1 MMMDNTNDTGVLT
14 DNIAPVTDTDASQ
27 DVKSEEMSTQTVET
41 NNNSNQPEYKD
52 GKWYLDEKRFY
63 TRDETNMVAKQA
75 EDRARQSIM
84 KELDVDDLGQ
94 IKTVVNELRSVNN
107 EEGQSLNVKALKDAV
122 MKKEASLEELQTQV
136 KSLKTELVLKDHIG
150 KLNDAMPSNW
160 TSDQS
165 KAIVDLMN
173 ARSMIAVEGDTF
185 ALRDGDSFLTT
196 DGETPDYS
204 AAVERIGKQLN
215 FSFGKKGVDVA
226 YGETD
231 TGNTSKSKGI
241 DEAKLKSDAS
251 YRRAYMQIRDYNK
264 NMPRDQITDGM
275 IKKRMG

>member
-1 MMMDNTNDTGVLT
+1 MDNTIDTGVQT
-14 DNIAPVTDTDASQ
+14 ENIAPVTDTETSQ
-27 DVKSEEMSTQTVET
+27 DVKSEETSTQTVET
-41 NNNSNQPEYKD
+41 TDNSNQPQYKD
-52 GKWYLDEKRFY
+52 GKWYLNDKRFY

-94 IKTVVNELRSVNN
+94 VKTVVNELRSVNS

-122 MKKEASLEELQTQV
+122 MKKEQSLEELQSQV

-150 KLNDAMPSNW
+150 KLTSAMPSNW
-160 TSDQS
+160 TADQNQ
-165 KAIVDLMN
+165 AVIDLMN
-173 ARSMIAVEGDTF
+173 ARNMIAVEGETF
-185 ALRDGDSFLTT
+185 ALRDGDNFLTV

-204 AAVERIGKQLN
+204 AAVEKIGKQLN

-231 TGNTSKSKGI
+231 TGTSTPKGI
-241 DEAKLKSDAS
+241 DETRLKSDAS

-264 NMPRDQITDGM
+264 NLSRDQITDGM
-275 IKKRMG
+275 IKKKMG

>member
-1 MMMDNTNDTGVLT
+1 MDNTMDTGVQT
-14 DNIAPVTDTDASQ
+14 ENIAPVTDTATSI
-27 DVKSEEMSTQTVET
+27 DVKSEETSTQTVET
-41 NNNSNQPEYKD
+41 TNTSNQPEYKD
-52 GKWYLDEKRFY
+52 GKWYLDQKRFY

-84 KELDVDDLGQ
+84 KELDVDDLSQ

-122 MKKEASLEELQTQV
+122 MKKEQSLEELQSQV
-136 KSLKTELVLKDHIG
+136 KTLKTELVLKDHLG
-150 KLNDAMPSNW
+150 KLQSVMPSNW
-160 TSDQS
+160 SADQS
-165 KAIVDLMN
+165 QAVIDLMN
-173 ARSMIAVEGDTF
+173 ARNMIAVEGDTF
-185 ALRDGDSFLTT
+185 ALRDGDSFLTV

-231 TGNTSKSKGI
+231 TGTSKPKGI
-241 DEAKLKSDAS
+241 DETRLKSDAG

-264 NMPRDQITDGM
+264 NLARDQITDGM
-275 IKKRMG
+275 IKKKMG

>member
-1 MMMDNTNDTGVLT
+1 MDNTIDTGVQT
-14 DNIAPVTDTDASQ
+14 ENIAPVTDTETSQ
-27 DVKSEEMSTQTVET
+27 DVKSEETSTQTVET
-41 NNNSNQPEYKD
+41 TDNSNQPQYKD
-52 GKWYLDEKRFY
+52 GKWYLNDKRFY

-94 IKTVVNELRSVNN
+94 VKTVVNELRSVNS

-122 MKKEASLEELQTQV
+122 MKKEQSLEELQSQV

-150 KLNDAMPSNW
+150 KLTSAMPSNW
-160 TSDQS
+160 TADQNQ
-165 KAIVDLMN
+165 AVIDLMN
-173 ARSMIAVEGDTF
+173 ARNMIAVEGETF
-185 ALRDGDSFLTT
+185 ALRDGDNFLTV

-204 AAVERIGKQLN
+204 AAVEKIGKQLN

-226 YGETD
+226 YGETN
-231 TGNTSKSKGI
+231 TGSSTPKGI
-241 DEAKLKSDAS
+241 DETRLKSDAS

-264 NMPRDQITDGM
+264 NLSRDQITDGM
-275 IKKRMG
+275 IKKKMG

>member
-1 MMMDNTNDTGVLT
+1 MDNTMNTDVLT
-14 DNIAPVTDTDASQ
+14 DNIAPVTDTESVNDL
-27 DVKSEEMSTQTVET
+27 KSEEMSTQTAET
-41 NNNSNQPEYKD
+41 VINSDQPEYKD
-52 GKWYLDEKRFY
+52 GKWYLDQKRVY

-84 KELDVDDLGQ
+84 KELDVDDLSQ
-94 IKTVVNELRSVNN
+94 IKTVVNELRSVNS

-122 MKKEASLEELQTQV
+122 TKKEATLAELQTQV
-136 KSLKTELVLKDHIG
+136 TSLKTELVLKDHIG

-165 KAIVDLMN
+165 KAIVELMN

-231 TGNTSKSKGI
+231 TGTNKVKGI
-241 DEAKLKSDAS
+241 DESRLKADAG
-251 YRRAYMQIRDYNK
+251 YRRAYMQIRDYNTSVT
-264 NMPRDQITDGM
+264 RDQITDAM
-275 IKKRMG
+275 IKKKMGR

>member
-1 MMMDNTNDTGVLT
+1 MDNTIDTGVQT
-14 DNIAPVTDTDASQ
+14 ENIAPVTDTETSQ
-27 DVKSEEMSTQTVET
+27 DVKSEETSTQTVET
-41 NNNSNQPEYKD
+41 NTSNQPEYRD
-52 GKWYLDEKRFY
+52 GKWYLNDKRFY

-94 IKTVVNELRSVNN
+94 VKTVVNELRSVNS

-122 MKKEASLEELQTQV
+122 MKKEQSLEELQSQV

-150 KLNDAMPSNW
+150 KLTSAMPSNW
-160 TSDQS
+160 TADQNQ
-165 KAIVDLMN
+165 AVIDLMN
-173 ARSMIAVEGDTF
+173 ARNMIAVEGETF
-185 ALRDGDSFLTT
+185 ALRDGDNFLTV

-204 AAVERIGKQLN
+204 AAVEKIGKQLN

-231 TGNTSKSKGI
+231 TGTSKPKGI
-241 DEAKLKSDAS
+241 DESRLKSDAS

-264 NMPRDQITDGM
+264 NLSRDQITDGM
-275 IKKRMG
+275 IKKKMG

>member
-1 MMMDNTNDTGVLT
+1 MDNTMDTGVQT
-14 DNIAPVTDTDASQ
+14 ENIAPVTDTATSI
-27 DVKSEEMSTQTVET
+27 DVKSEETSTQTVET
-41 NNNSNQPEYKD
+41 NNTSNQPEYKD
-52 GKWYLDEKRFY
+52 GKWYLDQKRFY

-84 KELDVDDLGQ
+84 KELDVDDLSQ

-122 MKKEASLEELQTQV
+122 MKKEQSLEELQSQV
-136 KSLKTELVLKDHIG
+136 KTLKTELVLKDHLG
-150 KLNDAMPSNW
+150 KLQSVMPSNW
-160 TSDQS
+160 SADQS
-165 KAIVDLMN
+165 QAVIDLMN
-173 ARSMIAVEGDTF
+173 ARNMIAVEGDTF
-185 ALRDGDSFLTT
+185 ALRDGDSFLTV

-226 YGETD
+226 YGETN
-231 TGNTSKSKGI
+231 TGSSTPKGI
-241 DEAKLKSDAS
+241 DDARLKSDAS

-264 NMPRDQITDGM
+264 NLTRDQITDGM
-275 IKKRMG
+275 IKKKMG

>member
-1 MMMDNTNDTGVLT
+1 MDNTMNTDVLT
-14 DNIAPVTDTDASQ
+14 DNIAPVTDTESVNDL
-27 DVKSEEMSTQTVET
+27 KSEEMSTQTAET
-41 NNNSNQPEYKD
+41 VINSDQPEYKD
-52 GKWYLDEKRFY
+52 GKWYLDQKRSY

-84 KELDVDDLGQ
+84 KELDVDDLSQ

-122 MKKEASLEELQTQV
+122 MKKEQSLEELQTQV

-150 KLNDAMPSNW
+150 KLNGAMPSNW

-165 KAIVDLMN
+165 AAVVDLMN
-173 ARSMIAVEGDTF
+173 ARNMIAVEGDTF
-185 ALRDGDSFLTT
+185 AIRDGDSFLTT

-231 TGNTSKSKGI
+231 TGTNKVKGI
-241 DEAKLKSDAS
+241 DESRLKADAG
-251 YRRAYMQIRDYNK
+251 YRRAYMQIRDYNTSVT
-264 NMPRDQITDGM
+264 RDQITDAM
-275 IKKRMG
+275 IKKKMGR

>member
-1 MMMDNTNDTGVLT
+1 MDNTTTT
-14 DNIAPVTDTDASQ
+14 DVPTEQTAPVTDTDSLH
-27 DVKSEEMSTQTVET
+27 DVKSEERSMNDAET
-41 NNNSNQPEYKD
+41 GKASPEYKD

-84 KELDVDDLGQ
+84 KELDVDDLSQ

-122 MKKEASLEELQTQV
+122 MKKEQSLEELQTQV

-150 KLNDAMPSNW
+150 KLNGAMPSNW

-165 KAIVDLMN
+165 AAVVDLMN
-173 ARSMIAVEGDTF
+173 ARNMIAVEGDTF
-185 ALRDGDSFLTT
+185 AIRDGDSFLTT

-231 TGNTSKSKGI
+231 TGTNKVKGI
-241 DEAKLKSDAS
+241 DESRLKADAG
-251 YRRAYMQIRDYNK
+251 YRRAYMQIRDYNTSVT
-264 NMPRDQITDGM
+264 RDQITDAM
-275 IKKRMG
+275 IKKKMGR

>member
-1 MMMDNTNDTGVLT
+1 MDNTIDTGVQT
-14 DNIAPVTDTDASQ
+14 ENIAPVTDTATSH
-27 DVKSEEMSTQTVET
+27 DVKSEETSTQTVET
-41 NNNSNQPEYKD
+41 TDNSNQPQYKD
-52 GKWYLDEKRFY
+52 GKWYLNDKRFY

-94 IKTVVNELRSVNN
+94 VKTVVNELRSVNS

-122 MKKEASLEELQTQV
+122 MKKEQSLEELQSQV

-150 KLNDAMPSNW
+150 KLTSAMPSNW
-160 TSDQS
+160 TADQNQ
-165 KAIVDLMN
+165 AVIDLMN
-173 ARSMIAVEGDTF
+173 ARNMIAVEGETF
-185 ALRDGDSFLTT
+185 ALRDGDNFLTV

-231 TGNTSKSKGI
+231 TGTSTPKGI
-241 DEAKLKSDAS
+241 DETRLKSDAS

-264 NMPRDQITDGM
+264 NLSRDQITDGM
-275 IKKRMG
+275 IKKKMG

>member
-196 DGETPDYS
+196 DGEAPDYS

>member
-1 MMMDNTNDTGVLT
+1 MDNTMDTGVQT
-14 DNIAPVTDTDASQ
+14 ENIAPVTDTATSN
-27 DVKSEEMSTQTVET
+27 DVKSEETSTQTVET
-41 NNNSNQPEYKD
+41 TNTSNQPEYKD
-52 GKWYLDEKRFY
+52 GKWYLDQKRFY

-84 KELDVDDLGQ
+84 KELDVDDLSQ

-122 MKKEASLEELQTQV
+122 MKKEQSLEELQSQV
-136 KSLKTELVLKDHIG
+136 KTLKTELVLKDHLG
-150 KLNDAMPSNW
+150 KLQSVMPSNW
-160 TSDQS
+160 SADQS
-165 KAIVDLMN
+165 QAVIDLMN
-173 ARSMIAVEGDTF
+173 ARNMIAVEGDTF
-185 ALRDGDSFLTT
+185 ALRDGDSFLTV

-231 TGNTSKSKGI
+231 TGSSTPKGI
-241 DEAKLKSDAS
+241 DETRLKSDAS

-264 NMPRDQITDGM
+264 NLSRDQITDGM
-275 IKKRMG
+275 IKKKMG

>member
-1 MMMDNTNDTGVLT
+1 MDNSHDTGVQT
-14 DNIAPVTDTDASQ
+14 ENIAPVTDTATSY
-27 DVKSEEMSTQTVET
+27 DVKSEETSTQKAET
-41 NNNSNQPEYKD
+41 TNNSNQPEYRD
-52 GKWYLDEKRFY
+52 GKWYLNDKRFY
-63 TRDETNMVAKQA
+63 TRDETNIVAKQA

-84 KELDVDDLGQ
+84 KELDVDDLSQ
-94 IKTVVNELRSVNN
+94 VKTVVNELRSVNS

-122 MKKEASLEELQTQV
+122 MKKEQSLEELQSQV

-150 KLNDAMPSNW
+150 KLTSAMPSNW
-160 TSDQS
+160 TADQNQ
-165 KAIVDLMN
+165 AVIDLMN
-173 ARSMIAVEGDTF
+173 ARNMIAVEGETF
-185 ALRDGDSFLTT
+185 ALRDGDNFLTV

-231 TGNTSKSKGI
+231 TGSSTPKGV
-241 DEAKLKSDAS
+241 DETRLKSDAS

-264 NMPRDQITDGM
+264 NLARDQITDGM
-275 IKKRMG
+275 IKKKMNG

>member
-1 MMMDNTNDTGVLT
+1 MDNSNDTGVLT
-14 DNIAPVTDTDASQ
+14 DNIAPVTDTEASQ
-27 DVKSEEMSTQTVET
+27 DVKSEETSTQTVET
-41 NNNSNQPEYKD
+41 VKENSSQPEYKD

-94 IKTVVNELRSVNN
+94 IKTVVNELRSVNS

-122 MKKEASLEELQTQV
+122 MKKEASLEELQSQV

-150 KLNDAMPSNW
+150 KLNSAMPSNW
-160 TSDQS
+160 TSEQGQ
-165 KAIVDLMN
+165 AVIDLMN
-173 ARSMIAVEGDTF
+173 ARNMIAVEGETF
-185 ALRDGDSFLTT
+185 ALRDGDSFLTV

-226 YGETD
+226 YGETG
-231 TGNTSKSKGI
+231 TGDSSKPKGI
-241 DEAKLKSDAS
+241 DEARLKSDAR
-251 YRRAYMQIRDYNK
+251 YRRAYMAIRDYNK
-264 NMPRDQITDGM
+264 SLTREQITDGM
-275 IKKRMG
+275 IKKKMG

>member
-1 MMMDNTNDTGVLT
+1 MDNTMDTGVQT
-14 DNIAPVTDTDASQ
+14 ENIAPVTDTATSQ
-27 DVKSEEMSTQTVET
+27 DVKSEETSTQKAET
-41 NNNSNQPEYKD
+41 TDNSNQPEYRD
-52 GKWYLDEKRFY
+52 GKWYLNDKRFY

-94 IKTVVNELRSVNN
+94 VKTVVNELRSVNS

-122 MKKEASLEELQTQV
+122 MKKEQSLEELQSQV
-136 KSLKTELVLKDHIG
+136 KSLKTELVLKDHLG
-150 KLNDAMPSNW
+150 KLQSVMPSNW
-160 TSDQS
+160 SADQS
-165 KAIVDLMN
+165 QAVIDLMN
-173 ARSMIAVEGDTF
+173 ARNMIAVEGDTF
-185 ALRDGDSFLTT
+185 ALRDGDSFLTV

-231 TGNTSKSKGI
+231 TGTSKPKGI
-241 DEAKLKSDAS
+241 DESRLKSDAG

-264 NMPRDQITDGM
+264 NLTRDQITDSM
-275 IKKRMG
+275 IKKKMG

>member
-1 MMMDNTNDTGVLT
+1 MDNTMDTGVQT
-14 DNIAPVTDTDASQ
+14 ENIAPVTDTATSI
-27 DVKSEEMSTQTVET
+27 DVKSEETSTQTVET
-41 NNNSNQPEYKD
+41 TNTSNQPEYKD
-52 GKWYLDEKRFY
+52 GKWYLDQKRFY

-84 KELDVDDLGQ
+84 KELDVDDLSQ

-122 MKKEASLEELQTQV
+122 MKKEQSLEELQSQV
-136 KSLKTELVLKDHIG
+136 KTLKTELVLKDHLG
-150 KLNDAMPSNW
+150 KLQSVMPSNW
-160 TSDQS
+160 SADQS
-165 KAIVDLMN
+165 QAVIDLMN
-173 ARSMIAVEGDTF
+173 ARNMIAVEGDTF
-185 ALRDGDSFLTT
+185 ALRDGDSFLTV

-226 YGETD
+226 YGETN
-231 TGNTSKSKGI
+231 TGSSTPKGI
-241 DEAKLKSDAS
+241 DETRLKSDAS

-264 NMPRDQITDGM
+264 NLARDQITDGM
-275 IKKRMG
+275 IKKKMG

>member
-1 MMMDNTNDTGVLT
+1 MDNSNDTGVLT

-27 DVKSEEMSTQTVET
+27 DVKSEETSTQTVET
-41 NNNSNQPEYKD
+41 TNNSNQPEYKD
-52 GKWYLDEKRFY
+52 GKWYLDQKRFY

-122 MKKEASLEELQTQV
+122 MKKEASLEELQSQV
-136 KSLKTELVLKDHIG
+136 TTLKTELVLKDHIG
-150 KLNDAMPSNW
+150 KLNSAMPSNW
-160 TSDQS
+160 SSDQS
-165 KAIVDLMN
+165 QAVIDLMN
-173 ARSMIAVEGDTF
+173 ARNMIAVEGDTF
-185 ALRDGDSFLTT
+185 ALRDGDSFLTV

-231 TGNTSKSKGI
+231 TGNTSKPKGI

-264 NMPRDQITDGM
+264 NMPREQITDGM

>member
-1 MMMDNTNDTGVLT
+1 MDNTIDTGVQT
-14 DNIAPVTDTDASQ
+14 DNIAPVTDTETSQ
-27 DVKSEEMSTQTVET
+27 DVKSEETSTQTVET
-41 NNNSNQPEYKD
+41 TDNSNQPQYKD
-52 GKWYLDEKRFY
+52 GKWYLNDKRFY
-63 TRDETNMVAKQA
+63 TRDETNIVAKQA

-94 IKTVVNELRSVNN
+94 VKTVVNELRSVNS

-122 MKKEASLEELQTQV
+122 MKKEQSLEELQSQV
-136 KSLKTELVLKDHIG
+136 KTLKTELVLKDHIG
-150 KLNDAMPSNW
+150 KLTSAMPSNW
-160 TSDQS
+160 TADQNQ
-165 KAIVDLMN
+165 AVIDLMN
-173 ARSMIAVEGDTF
+173 ARNMIAVEGETF
-185 ALRDGDSFLTT
+185 ALRDGDNFLTV

-231 TGNTSKSKGI
+231 TGSSTPKGI
-241 DEAKLKSDAS
+241 DDARLKSDAS

-264 NMPRDQITDGM
+264 NLTRDQITDGM
-275 IKKRMG
+275 IKKKMG

>member
-1 MMMDNTNDTGVLT
+1 MDNTIDTGVQT
-14 DNIAPVTDTDASQ
+14 ENIAPVTDTETSQ
-27 DVKSEEMSTQTVET
+27 DVKSEETSTQTVET
-41 NNNSNQPEYKD
+41 TKTSNQPEYKD
-52 GKWYLDEKRFY
+52 GKWYLDQKRFY

-84 KELDVDDLGQ
+84 KELDVDDLSQ

-122 MKKEASLEELQTQV
+122 MKKEQSLEELQSQV
-136 KSLKTELVLKDHIG
+136 KTLKTELVLKDHLG
-150 KLNDAMPSNW
+150 KLQSVMPSNW
-160 TSDQS
+160 SADQS
-165 KAIVDLMN
+165 QAVIDLMN
-173 ARSMIAVEGDTF
+173 ARNMIAVEGDTF
-185 ALRDGDSFLTT
+185 ALRDGDSFLTV

-231 TGNTSKSKGI
+231 TGSSTPKGI
-241 DEAKLKSDAS
+241 DDARLKSDAS

-264 NMPRDQITDGM
+264 NLTRDQITDGM
-275 IKKRMG
+275 IKKKMG

>member
-1 MMMDNTNDTGVLT
+1 MDNTIDTGVQT
-14 DNIAPVTDTDASQ
+14 ENIAPVTDTETSQ
-27 DVKSEEMSTQTVET
+27 DVKSEETSTQTVET
-41 NNNSNQPEYKD
+41 NTSNQPEYRD
-52 GKWYLDEKRFY
+52 GKWYLNDKRFY

-94 IKTVVNELRSVNN
+94 VKTVVNELRSVNS

-122 MKKEASLEELQTQV
+122 MKKEQSLEELQSQV
-136 KSLKTELVLKDHIG
+136 KTLKTELVLKDHIG
-150 KLNDAMPSNW
+150 KLTSAMPSNW
-160 TSDQS
+160 TADQNQ
-165 KAIVDLMN
+165 AVIDLMN
-173 ARSMIAVEGDTF
+173 ARNMIAVEGETF
-185 ALRDGDSFLTT
+185 ALRDGDNFLTV

-231 TGNTSKSKGI
+231 TGTSTPKGI
-241 DEAKLKSDAS
+241 DETRLKSDAS

-264 NMPRDQITDGM
+264 NLSRDQITDGM
-275 IKKRMG
+275 IKKKMG

>member
-1 MMMDNTNDTGVLT
+1 MDNTMDTGVQT
-14 DNIAPVTDTDASQ
+14 ENIAPVTDTATSI
-27 DVKSEEMSTQTVET
+27 DVKSEETSTQTVET
-41 NNNSNQPEYKD
+41 TNTSNQPEYKD
-52 GKWYLDEKRFY
+52 GKWYLDQKRFY

-84 KELDVDDLGQ
+84 KELDVDDLSQ

-122 MKKEASLEELQTQV
+122 MKKEQSLEELQSQV
-136 KSLKTELVLKDHIG
+136 KTLKTELVLKDHLG
-150 KLNDAMPSNW
+150 KLQSVMPSNW
-160 TSDQS
+160 SADQS
-165 KAIVDLMN
+165 QAVIDLMN
-173 ARSMIAVEGDTF
+173 ARNMIAVEGDTF
-185 ALRDGDSFLTT
+185 ALRDGDSFLTV

-226 YGETD
+226 YGETN
-231 TGNTSKSKGI
+231 TGSSTPKGI
-241 DEAKLKSDAS
+241 DDARLKSDAS

-264 NMPRDQITDGM
+264 NLTRDQITDGM
-275 IKKRMG
+275 IKKKMG

>member
-1 MMMDNTNDTGVLT
+1 MDNTIDTGVQT
-14 DNIAPVTDTDASQ
+14 DNIAPVTDTETSQ
-27 DVKSEEMSTQTVET
+27 DVKSEETSTQTVET
-41 NNNSNQPEYKD
+41 TDNSNQPQYKD
-52 GKWYLDEKRFY
+52 GKWYLNDKRFY
-63 TRDETNMVAKQA
+63 TRDETNIVAKQA

-94 IKTVVNELRSVNN
+94 VKTVVNELRSVNS

-122 MKKEASLEELQTQV
+122 MKKEQSLEELQSQV
-136 KSLKTELVLKDHIG
+136 KTLKTELVLKDHIG
-150 KLNDAMPSNW
+150 KLNSAMPSNW
-160 TSDQS
+160 TADQNQ
-165 KAIVDLMN
+165 AVIDLMN
-173 ARSMIAVEGDTF
+173 ARNMIAVEGETF
-185 ALRDGDSFLTT
+185 ALRDGDNFLTV

-231 TGNTSKSKGI
+231 TGSSTPKGI
-241 DEAKLKSDAS
+241 DDARLKSDAS

-264 NMPRDQITDGM
+264 NLTRDQITDGM
-275 IKKRMG
+275 IKKKMG